1 MHPGK
6 ELTSDG
12 RVGAA
17 AQGEVLK
24 TLLVH
29 SRAIAPVVGQ
39 HRTARRGRID
49 VPARAAAAASRA
61 GNVKSRPAQP
71 PPEGTGVPPPS
82 LGTWIWKTLFSG
94 ARPAR
99 LGRSHARAPRS
110 TAIRRHGR
118 QAIPQR
124 KSV

>member
-61 GNVKSRPAQP
+61 ENDKSRPAQP
-71 PPEGTGVPPPS
+71 PPEGTGAPPPS
-82 LGTWIWKTLFSG
+82 LGTWIWKPLFSG
-94 ARPAR
+94 VRHAR
-99 LGRSHARAPRS
+99 LGRSHARRS
-110 TAIRRHGR
+110 EERRVGKECR
-118 QAIPQR
+118 SRWSP
-124 KSV
+124 

>member
-39 HRTARRGRID
+39 HRTARLHLAFKKAVETVCRS
-49 VPARAAAAASRA
+49 VPHHR
-61 GNVKSRPAQP
+61 
-71 PPEGTGVPPPS
+71 
-82 LGTWIWKTLFSG
+82 
-94 ARPAR
+94 
-99 LGRSHARAPRS
+99 
-110 TAIRRHGR
+110 
-118 QAIPQR
+118 
-124 KSV
+124 